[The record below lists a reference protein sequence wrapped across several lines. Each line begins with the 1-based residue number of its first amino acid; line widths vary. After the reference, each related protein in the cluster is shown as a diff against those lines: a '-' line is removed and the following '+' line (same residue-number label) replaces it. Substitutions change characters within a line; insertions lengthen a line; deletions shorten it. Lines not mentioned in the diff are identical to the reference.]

1 MKKAQSGPQ
10 APPVLCWCCCLVAK
24 SCPALC
30 DLMDCSPPGPV
41 SVGFPWKE
49 YWSGL
54 PFPIPGDFPD
64 PGIRPKSS
72 ALAGRF
78 FTTEPP
84 GKTPSGLRWCS
95 LAQHHLTVALVL
107 QHKLLAWLAAS
118 FAYFLFM
125 EVNIFTVKHLH
136 IMKCLTGWGRFSEI
150 ITPLPVSEKTV
161 IKGWVFL
168 QLFL

>member
-1 MKKAQSGPQ
+1 MYLEAEGGDRKWRRHGLGLRLHLCFVDAVVQLLSH
-10 APPVLCWCCCLVAK
+10 VL
-24 SCPALC
+24 LC

-41 SVGFPWKE
+41 SMGFPRKE

-54 PFPIPGDFPD
+54 PFPIPGDFTD

-84 GKTPSGLRWCS
+84 GKTPSGFRWCF

-118 FAYFLFM
+118 FVYFLLM
-125 EVNIFTVKHLH
+125 DVYILTVKHLH
-136 IMKCLTGWGRFSEI
+136 IMKCLTC
-150 ITPLPVSEKTV
+150 
-161 IKGWVFL
+161 
-168 QLFL
+168 